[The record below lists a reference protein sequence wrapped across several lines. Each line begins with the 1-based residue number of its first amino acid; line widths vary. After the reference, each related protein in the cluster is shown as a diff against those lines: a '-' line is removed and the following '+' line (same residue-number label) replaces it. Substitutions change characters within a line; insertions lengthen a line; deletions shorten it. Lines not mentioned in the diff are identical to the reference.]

1 MAFFQKKRV
10 GVYRERAEE
19 RERPVMGHGYETI
32 RVEDQG
38 EGLTLLTLSRPQ
50 VANAMNTQM
59 GRDLLAFFEA
69 INADPLAHR
78 CVVMTGAGDKAFC
91 AGGDLKERLG
101 MTDDQWQAQH
111 LLFERAIRAFI
122 GCPVPVIGAINGAA
136 YAGGCELAL
145 CCDFLYAAETA
156 RFALTEVT
164 LGIMPG
170 AGGTQ
175 NLPRAVGERRAKEI
189 ILTGRP
195 FSAREAFD
203 CGMVNRLCPPDK
215 LLDETLETA
224 RRIADNAPL
233 SVRQAKQAIHYGL
246 QMDLASA
253 MMFEIEAYNRMVPTE
268 DRREGIASFNEKRK
282 PRFKGR

>member
-1 MAFFQKKRV
+1 MNRSYK
-10 GVYRERAEE
+10 
-19 RERPVMGHGYETI
+19 TI
-32 RVEDQG
+32 AVEDKG
-38 EGLTLLTLSRPQ
+38 DGLLVLTLNRPQ
-50 VANAMNTQM
+50 VANALNTQM
-59 GRDLLAFFEA
+59 GHDLLAFFEA
-69 INADPLAHR
+69 VNADPLAYR
-78 CVVMTGAGDKAFC
+78 TIVVTGAGDRAFC
-91 AGGDLKERLG
+91 AGGDLKERQG
-101 MTDDQWQAQH
+101 MTDETWAAQH
-111 LLFERAIRAFI
+111 LLFERMIRAFI

-195 FSAREAFD
+195 FSATEAHEW
-203 CGMVNRLCPPDK
+203 GMVNRLCAADR
-215 LLDETLETA
+215 LIDDTIETA
-224 RRIADNAPL
+224 RRIADNAPI
-233 SVRQAKQAIHYGL
+233 SVRQAKHAIHYGL
-246 QMDLASA
+246 QMDLGSA
-253 MMFEIEAYNRMVPTE
+253 MMLEIEAYNRMVPTA

-282 PRFKGR
+282 PRFTGR

>member
-1 MAFFQKKRV
+1 MSST
-10 GVYRERAEE
+10 
-19 RERPVMGHGYETI
+19 YETI

-38 EGLTLLTLSRPQ
+38 GGLTVVTLNRPD

-59 GRDLLAFFEA
+59 GRDLLAFFESV
-69 INADPLAHR
+69 NADPLAHR
-78 CVVMTGAGDKAFC
+78 CIVLTGAGDKAFC
-91 AGGDLKERLG
+91 AGGDLKEREG
-101 MTDDQWQAQH
+101 MSDEAWQAQH

-122 GCPVPVIGAINGAA
+122 GCPAPVIGAINGAA

-195 FSAREAFD
+195 FSARDAYEW
-203 CGMVNRLCPPDK
+203 GMVNRLCPPEK
-215 LLDETLETA
+215 LLHETLETA
-224 RRIADNAPL
+224 RRIADNAPI
-233 SVRQAKQAIHYGL
+233 SVRQAKHAIHFGL

-253 MMFEIEAYNRMVPTE
+253 MMFEIEAYNRMVPTA